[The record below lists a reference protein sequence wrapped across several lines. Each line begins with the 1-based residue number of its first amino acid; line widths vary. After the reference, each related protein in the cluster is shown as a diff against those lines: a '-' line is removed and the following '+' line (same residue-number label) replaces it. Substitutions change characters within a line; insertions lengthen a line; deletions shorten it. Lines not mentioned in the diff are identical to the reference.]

1 MKNHNKINTITKTDK
16 KRKSK
21 KGCFLGFLIAF
32 IIALCL
38 VLLSG
43 GLIALYYYNTV
54 PKLENLT
61 PSLIAETSKV
71 YAIDGSLLT
80 EFHATENREIIT
92 FDKMSQNIKDAVVA
106 VEDKRFYLHSGVDY
120 KRIIGALINDIRT
133 KDYSQGA
140 STITQQYVKNV
151 YFSPEKTLRR
161 KINEALVAIQIERNY
176 TKDKILEMYLNTV
189 NFGAGSYGIEKAA
202 QTYFGISAKDLSISQ
217 SALLAGLLK
226 APEVYSPFNSLK
238 NAVDRR
244 SVALSLMKEQGFID
258 EAQYSQ
264 ALKAPII
271 LNTEVNIS
279 GREENRFAPFFI
291 DYVKQ
296 QLYEKKFT
304 DFDVFKGGLRIY
316 TTLDKDLQVKAEN
329 SFKKVF
335 KEPIGPSY
343 SLISVDSNTGYI
355 YAIVGGKDYSASK
368 FNIATQGKRQPGSVF
383 KVPVLLESIIKNIP
397 PETAFNPNGPISI
410 DIPGSKPWI
419 VNNYGGEQF
428 QEPLNPMNII
438 DATIHSVNVVYAQ
451 LIMQIGAK
459 NVEKLLNSL
468 NIFDIGNNPAIAL
481 GGLEKGITSLDVS
494 KIFSTIASG
503 GIYHEPVCI
512 IKITD
517 SSDNVL
523 FEYDPQNSPLTK
535 RVFEEPQ
542 AFLATQI
549 LQRVIN
555 EGTGKAA
562 AIGRP
567 AAGKTGTTSD
577 LRDAW
582 FAGYTPELTTI
593 VWMGYQE
600 SNKPMEPINKRNVT
614 GGAFTAQIWGEF
626 MKEALKG
633 RPIVQFKT
641 PENALSE
648 IQICKD
654 SGMLP
659 TYWCPTESLI
669 PRLFVKGMAPT
680 KYCNIHNKI
689 TVPELVGLSADEA
702 RQILQSLFFNITE
715 SVEPNDE
722 YAADLI
728 FSTDPPGGTI
738 IEAVDNINPQITIFI
753 SQGRQTVKMPNL
765 IGQTKATAES
775 MLAELGFSIS
785 NVIYDFSSQPA
796 DILFNQDPAPD
807 TDIDSAVSVTI
818 YISKGINPSGS
829 VPNLIGMTKA
839 DATAALNNAGFTNIS
854 FTEDQNTAAKDT
866 IFNQNPPSGTAY
878 DKTKPVVLSVSK
890 GVKVPSVIGLLKDE
904 AVKLLISFGLVPEIL
919 PGPEAT
925 GKVILQIPDANTYIN
940 FASKVTIT
948 IESPA
953 PTSTT
958 SAETTSTTS
967 SSSSSSSSSSTS
979 SSSDSSTSSSS
990 TSSTVTTTTNSS
1002 SSSSSTST
1010 TP

>member
-1 MKNHNKINTITKTDK
+1 GVLNCTI
-16 KRKSK
+16 
-21 KGCFLGFLIAF
+21 
-32 IIALCL
+32 
-38 VLLSG
+38 
-43 GLIALYYYNTV
+43 
-54 PKLENLT
+54 
-61 PSLIAETSKV
+61 
-71 YAIDGSLLT
+71 
-80 EFHATENREIIT
+80 
-92 FDKMSQNIKDAVVA
+92 
-106 VEDKRFYLHSGVDY
+106 
-120 KRIIGALINDIRT
+120 
-133 KDYSQGA
+133 
-140 STITQQYVKNV
+140 
-151 YFSPEKTLRR
+151 
-161 KINEALVAIQIERNY
+161 
-176 TKDKILEMYLNTV
+176 
-189 NFGAGSYGIEKAA
+189 
-202 QTYFGISAKDLSISQ
+202 
-217 SALLAGLLK
+217 
-226 APEVYSPFNSLK
+226 
-238 NAVDRR
+238 
-244 SVALSLMKEQGFID
+244 
-258 EAQYSQ
+258 
-264 ALKAPII
+264 
-271 LNTEVNIS
+271 
-279 GREENRFAPFFI
+279 
-291 DYVKQ
+291 
-296 QLYEKKFT
+296 
-304 DFDVFKGGLRIY
+304 
-316 TTLDKDLQVKAEN
+316 
-329 SFKKVF
+329 
-335 KEPIGPSY
+335 
-343 SLISVDSNTGYI
+343 
-355 YAIVGGKDYSASK
+355 
-368 FNIATQGKRQPGSVF
+368 
-383 KVPVLLESIIKNIP
+383 
-397 PETAFNPNGPISI
+397 
-410 DIPGSKPWI
+410 
-419 VNNYGGEQF
+419 
-428 QEPLNPMNII
+428 
-438 DATIHSVNVVYAQ
+438 
-451 LIMQIGAK
+451 
-459 NVEKLLNSL
+459 
-468 NIFDIGNNPAIAL
+468 
-481 GGLEKGITSLDVS
+481 
-494 KIFSTIASG
+494 
-503 GIYHEPVCI
+503 
-512 IKITD
+512 
-517 SSDNVL
+517 
-523 FEYDPQNSPLTK
+523 
-535 RVFEEPQ
+535 
-542 AFLATQI
+542 
-549 LQRVIN
+549 
-555 EGTGKAA
+555 
-562 AIGRP
+562 
-567 AAGKTGTTSD
+567 
-577 LRDAW
+577 
-582 FAGYTPELTTI
+582 
-593 VWMGYQE
+593 
-600 SNKPMEPINKRNVT
+600 
-614 GGAFTAQIWGEF
+614 
-626 MKEALKG
+626 G

-967 SSSSSSSSSSTS
+967 SSSSSSSSSTS

>member
-1 MKNHNKINTITKTDK
+1 MENQNKINTYSKDGK

-21 KGCFLGFLIAF
+21 KGCILGFLIAF
-32 IIALCL
+32 IVIACL
-38 VLLSG
+38 LLLSA
-43 GLIALYYYNTV
+43 GLVALYYYNTV
-54 PKLENLT
+54 PKLENLS
-61 PSLIAETSKV
+61 PSIIAETSKV

-80 EFHATENREIIT
+80 EFHAAENREIIT
-92 FDKMSQNIKDAVVA
+92 FDKMSENIKNAVVA
-106 VEDKRFYLHSGVDY
+106 VEDKRFYLHQGVDY
-120 KRIIGALINDIRT
+120 KRIFGALVIDIRT

-189 NFGAGSYGIEKAA
+189 YFGSGAYGIEKAA
-202 QTYFGISAKDLSISQ
+202 QTYFGISAKDLSVSQ

-226 APEVYSPFNSLK
+226 APEVYSPFNNLK
-238 NAVDRR
+238 NAVSRR
-244 SVALSLMKEQGFID
+244 TVALNLMKEQGFID
-258 EAQYSQ
+258 EEQFIQ
-264 ALKAPII
+264 ADEDPII
-271 LNTEVNIS
+271 LNTDVNIS
-279 GREENRFAPFFI
+279 GQGENRFAPFFI

-296 QLYEKKFT
+296 QLYDKKFT

-343 SLISVDSNTGYI
+343 SLISVDSNNGYI
-355 YAIVGGKDYSASK
+355 YAIVGGKDYSISK

-397 PETAFNPNGPISI
+397 PETSFNPNGPISI

-419 VNNYGGEQF
+419 VDNYGGEKF
-428 QEPLNPMNII
+428 QEPLNPMNIV

-451 LIMQIGAK
+451 LVMQVGAK
-459 NVEKLLNSL
+459 NVEDLLSNL
-468 NIFDIGNNPAIAL
+468 NIFDIGSNPAIAL
-481 GGLEKGITSLDVS
+481 GGLEKGITPLDVS

-503 GIYHEPVCI
+503 GVYHEPVCI
-512 IKITD
+512 LKITD
-517 SSDNVL
+517 SSGNVL
-523 FEYDPQNSPLTK
+523 FEYDPQSSSATK

-562 AIGRP
+562 GIGRP

-600 SNKPMEPINKRNVT
+600 SNKAMEPINKISVT
-614 GGAFTAQIWGEF
+614 GGAFPAQIWGAF

-633 RPIVQFKT
+633 KPIVQFKT
-641 PENALSE
+641 PENSLTE
-648 IQICKD
+648 IQVCKD
-654 SGMLP
+654 SGLLP
-659 TYWCPTESLI
+659 TYWCPPDRLE

-689 TVPELVGLSADEA
+689 TVPELTGLSADEA
-702 RQILQSLFFNITE
+702 RQILQSLFFNINE

-722 YAADLI
+722 YAADLV
-728 FSTDPPGGTI
+728 FRTDPPSGTI
-738 IEAVDNINPQITIFI
+738 IEAIDNINPQITIFI
-753 SQGRQTVKMPNL
+753 SQGKQTIKMPNL
-765 IGQTKATAES
+765 IGQTKVTAES
-775 MLAELGFSIS
+775 ILSGLGFSIS

-796 DILFNQDPAPD
+796 DIIFNQDPAPD
-807 TDIDSAVSVTI
+807 TDMDSNALITI
-818 YISKGINPSGS
+818 YISKGINPSGT
-829 VPNLIGMTKA
+829 VPNVIGMNKT
-839 DATAALNNAGFTNIS
+839 DAVTALNNAGFININ
-854 FTEDQNTAAKDT
+854 FIEDQNSAAKDT
-866 IFNQNPPSGTAY
+866 VFNQNPGAETAY
-878 DKTKPVVLSVSK
+878 DKAKPVVISISK
-890 GVKVPSVIGLLKDE
+890 GIKVPSVIGLAKDK
-904 AVKLLISFGLVPEIL
+904 AVKLIISLGLTPEIL
-919 PGPEAT
+919 PGPDAT
-925 GKVILQIPDANTYIN
+925 GKVILQIPDADTFVN
-940 FASKVTIT
+940 FGSKVTIT
-948 IESPA
+948 VENTA
-953 PTSTT
+953 ATSTT
-958 SAETTSTTS
+958 STETTSTTAA
-967 SSSSSSSSSSTS
+967 
-979 SSSDSSTSSSS
+979 
-990 TSSTVTTTTNSS
+990 
-1002 SSSSSTST
+1002 STST
-1010 TP
+1010 TTTTTPESSSPR